1 MRIAY
6 ESVFCWFWISYL
18 NKPFEYH
25 YKRQNKKKMHR
36 TFYFKCQ
43 LKKSLLLL
51 VSSQL
56 VVFLLKK
63 MDIPVSFLKYQSIK
77 SCEQLSKFE
86 TLLQIDSFNV
96 NLAVFLKHLRLLSE
110 RNDIV
115 INEKT
120 CNLLIEAVYSI
131 DRVIANA
138 TIDESSDK
146 NDIDFVLDLNEKQ
159 FKLRPYIICR
169 LCSVSVSFLNY

>member
-1 MRIAY
+1 M
-6 ESVFCWFWISYL
+6 
-18 NKPFEYH
+18 
-25 YKRQNKKKMHR
+25 
-36 TFYFKCQ
+36 
-43 LKKSLLLL
+43 
-51 VSSQL
+51 
-56 VVFLLKK
+56 
-63 MDIPVSFLKYQSIK
+63 
-77 SCEQLSKFE
+77 
-86 TLLQIDSFNV
+86 QIDSFNV

-169 LCSVSVSFLNY
+169 LCSVSVLFFKLLVECVYEKEISTLGNDNCIER